1 MKKQWLEPVGWVT
14 WWELGLWWCCLGEAR
29 EASQMLRR
37 HHHNQREGKGD
48 MASPFLSPALQ
59 SAAVSSHC
67 LKPAEAA
74 NTKQGKYSLQ
84 GSIVQRRTKRKK
96 WTWEQ
101 TAKDRHYYSFILP
114 CKAPPFSLVYFGRAC
129 VKHDLVFLPLGQF
142 SITYF
147 T

>member
-1 MKKQWLEPVGWVT
+1 MTRG
-14 WWELGLWWCCLGEAR
+14 WWELGLRWCCLEKAR
-29 EASQMLRR
+29 EASRKPRR
-37 HHHNQREGKGD
+37 HHHNQKEGKGD
-48 MASPFLSPALQ
+48 AASPFLSPALL
-59 SAAVSSHC
+59 SAAVPSHC
-67 LKPAEAA
+67 LKPVEAA
-74 NTKQGKYSLQ
+74 NTKQGQYNLQ
-84 GSIVQRRTKRKK
+84 GSIMQRRTKHER

-114 CKAPPFSLVYFGRAC
+114 CKAPSFSLVYFGRDC